1 MLQYR
6 KEIQEDI
13 LFLAKRITPGGENH
27 RMYTELFA
35 KMSDDQFKLF
45 WNGIH
50 DSGFIPFV
58 VDNFNQKEMI
68 DYDGIVQ
75 LAKELNIP
83 LEQRIIMTDPDS
95 GLEFMTPETAVVGY
109 AETRK
114 QRQLQAKKFGASKHD
129 HSIEDLTGQPTGDSK
144 AGGISNPEIQVLLS
158 LGLKTMAK
166 ELADVRGGDIGAYRA
181 YKSDILEGGE
191 TTTQSALERG
201 TGVKSLQTAHWFLR
215 GQLLDNNLHRRS

>member
-1 MLQYR
+1 MLKNR
-6 KEIQEDI
+6 KAIQDDI

-35 KMSDDQFKLF
+35 KMDDEQFKKF
-45 WNGIH
+45 WNGIY

-58 VDNFNQKEMI
+58 VDNYNQQEMI
-68 DYDGIVQ
+68 DYDGCVA

-83 LEQRIIMTDPDS
+83 LEQRLVMTDPDS
-95 GLEFMTPETAVVGY
+95 GLEYTTPETCLVGF

-129 HSIEDLTGQPTGDSK
+129 HDIEDLTGQPTGDSK

-166 ELADVRGGDIGAYRA
+166 ELADVRGGDQGAYRA
-181 YKSDILEGGE
+181 YKNDILTGGE

-201 TGVKSLQTAHWFLR
+201 TGVKSLQTAHWLLR
-215 GQLLDNNLHRRS
+215 GQLLDNNLHRRD